1 MLNDA
6 KKKKKYTRACCVV
19 RRLKSQHDTFT
30 FHVEAISRCD
40 IEPDPAAA
48 ERKIKRKILIWRR
61 IPV

>member
-1 MLNDA
+1 MQKNTHA
-6 KKKKKYTRACCVV
+6 HVVV
-19 RRLKSQHDTFT
+19 RRLKSQHDTVT

>member
-6 KKKKKYTRACCVV
+6 KKNTHAHVVV
-19 RRLKSQHDTFT
+19 RRLKSQHDTVT

>member
-6 KKKKKYTRACCVV
+6 KKKKNTHAHVVV
-19 RRLKSQHDTFT
+19 RRLKSQHDTVT
-30 FHVEAISRCD
+30 FHVNEAISRCD